1 MKKELEYFYIED
13 SYGRN
18 QEWFTDFMMN
28 RGGCGALTAC
38 DTCLYLH
45 LHQGKKHLYPFQEE
59 ELKKEQYIQFGEL
72 MRPYLSPRKR
82 GIDTL
87 DLFMDGFR
95 NYLRDIQD
103 EEILMKGFSGIHEMK
118 EAKEKVREQMEEGFP
133 IPYLNLLHQNP
144 IFEDYEWHWFLLTGY
159 EEKEGKF
166 LVKAVTYGK
175 SEWLDFEELWNSG
188 HDEKGGMVLLTFR
201 K

>member
-13 SYGRN
+13 SYGGN

-87 DLFMDGFR
+87 DLTSFNTLQCSNFR
-95 NYLRDIQD
+95 SMFSDCPSMTIWVK
-103 EEILMKGFSGIHEMK
+103 EENCKNLI
-118 EAKEKVREQMEEGFP
+118 EKIKDDVQIE
-133 IPYLNLLHQNP
+133 YKN
-144 IFEDYEWHWFLLTGY
+144 
-159 EEKEGKF
+159 
-166 LVKAVTYGK
+166 
-175 SEWLDFEELWNSG
+175 
-188 HDEKGGMVLLTFR
+188 
-201 K
+201 